1 MFAKCV
7 QTVSSTFVLR
17 ACFYVFERENVYF
30 PDPTGVS
37 RTNLL
42 KSLLHVIET
51 SCMVN
56 CAGTFRS
63 KNPGLIRKQCK
74 AGPFEIR
81 QQRSCLAHL
90 SVKKISYWHVFRT
103 YIAFVL
109 YLNYICPHL
118 SWVQIHHYPIYP
130 RDNIT
135 FVLPLNIDN
144 VTNILFGLYLS
155 AICVWLKSNFTQW
168 Y

>member
-1 MFAKCV
+1 MSKLSPQHSFYMH
-7 QTVSSTFVLR
+7 FFILH

-81 QQRSCLAHL
+81 QQRSRLAHL
-90 SVKKISYWHVFRT
+90 SVKYIIFACLQDIHSICLVFE
-103 YIAFVL
+103 L
-109 YLNYICPHL
+109 HL
-118 SWVQIHHYPIYP
+118 SSFISSA
-130 RDNIT
+130 NAS
-135 FVLPLNIDN
+135 LS
-144 VTNILFGLYLS
+144 YLS
-155 AICVWLKSNFTQW
+155 
-168 Y
+168 

>member
-1 MFAKCV
+1 MPN
-7 QTVSSTFVLR
+7 VSKHSFYMHFFILH
-17 ACFYVFERENVYF
+17 AFFYVFERENVYF
-30 PDPTGVS
+30 PDPNGVS

-51 SCMVN
+51 NCMVN

-90 SVKKISYWHVFRT
+90 SVKKNIIFACLQDIYSICLVFE
-103 YIAFVL
+103 L
-109 YLNYICPHL
+109 HL
-118 SWVQIHHYPIYP
+118 SS
-130 RDNIT
+130 
-135 FVLPLNIDN
+135 F
-144 VTNILFGLYLS
+144 ILSANASLSYLS
-155 AICVWLKSNFTQW
+155 
-168 Y
+168 

>member
-1 MFAKCV
+1 M
-7 QTVSSTFVLR
+7 
-17 ACFYVFERENVYF
+17 FERENVYF
-30 PDPTGVS
+30 PDSTGIS

-81 QQRSCLAHL
+81 NKDL
-90 SVKKISYWHVFRT
+90 VWH
-103 YIAFVL
+103 
-109 YLNYICPHL
+109 ICPSKKYH
-118 SWVQIHHYPIYP
+118 
-130 RDNIT
+130 
-135 FVLPLNIDN
+135 
-144 VTNILFGLYLS
+144 
-155 AICVWLKSNFTQW
+155 ICMSSGHI
-168 Y
+168 